1 MRTYLAALAL
11 VLLGSAAFAEDK
23 EVTVTVGDVP
33 LKMTVPKDTEVTK
46 KAGRTIVHAD
56 KPEKLWIYLWN
67 VTDAK
72 TVADAVPHAPKIIKS
87 EFVEFVP
94 GETKDIQVAGHEA
107 KHLMGKGAEADDN
120 DPGTADVVIF
130 TDGKHVFAAAVHG
143 EKDEAAK
150 ERPALLKVLKSV
162 KP

>member
-23 EVTVTVGDVP
+23 EITVNAGDAS

-46 KAGRTIVHAD
+46 KTGRTILHAN
-56 KPEKLWIYLWN
+56 KLFIYLWN
-67 VTDAK
+67 VSDAK
-72 TVADAVPHAPKIIKS
+72 TVADAVPNAAKIIKS

-94 GETKDIQVAGHEA
+94 GETKDLKVAGHDA

-130 TDGKHVFAAAVHG
+130 TDGKHVFAACVHG

-150 ERPALLKVLKSV
+150 ERPELLKVLKSV

>member
-23 EVTVTVGDVP
+23 EVTVNAGEGS

-46 KAGRTIVHAD
+46 KTGRTILHATAP
-56 KPEKLWIYLWN
+56 KFWIYLFE
-67 VTDAK
+67 VPGAK
-72 TVADAVPHAPKIIKS
+72 TVAEAVPNAPKIIKS
-87 EFVEFVP
+87 EFVEFAP
-94 GETKDIQVAGHEA
+94 SETKDIKVAGHDA
-107 KHLMGKGAEADDN
+107 KHLIGKGAEADDN

-130 TDGKHVFAAAVHG
+130 TDGKRVFAALVHG

-150 ERPALLKVLKSV
+150 ERPELLKVLKSV